1 MHPLAHVAAVFRSLQ
16 IIAQPRLACSGEDSR
31 VRHDE
36 GLEDRHPSAARRVWN
51 KLPAAVTQAVLELA
65 LKEPELSPRMAVS
78 FVDQQT
84 VLRVAIQETRVNV
97 HRMVADR

>member
-1 MHPLAHVAAVFRSLQ
+1 
-16 IIAQPRLACSGEDSR
+16 
-31 VRHDE
+31 
-36 GLEDRHPSAARRVWN
+36 VWN
-51 KLPAAVTQAVLELA
+51 TLPAAITQAVLELA

-97 HRMVADR
+97 HRMVADRSSAPARSAA